1 MLLRGPGSAP
11 TAPSS
16 GRARAGPTPAGARE
30 PRAEGEGRRGA
41 GTISRAGCRTRTRA
55 VRALTA
61 AVREEAGRRRP
72 TPRGREDGGDGAGG
86 SGSRGGT
93 PAGAHDAVGGMDAAI
108 VGTQRRAER
117 AAATQGRR
125 DHQSCSPPQRPC
137 PRSGIPGQSARGS
150 RAGREADQCR
160 AALQAVG
167 GHSPK
172 QPNSTGFP
180 SFPTLLRA
188 RTGAARASELQTVPG
203 YARVQRD
210 LASLLS
216 ADTFASSPRRTFN
229 APRNPPSPSSR
240 PRGRAFGMRTAN
252 ARRGRHPLGSP
263 SLSRACFLARE
274 GDGDGGMGRGWGW
287 GG

>member
-1 MLLRGPGSAP
+1 M
-11 TAPSS
+11 
-16 GRARAGPTPAGARE
+16 
-30 PRAEGEGRRGA
+30 
-41 GTISRAGCRTRTRA
+41 TISRAGCRARTRA

-180 SFPTLLRA
+180 SFPTVLRA
-188 RTGAARASELQTVPG
+188 RTGAADDAGLRAGT
-203 YARVQRD
+203 ARPRQLAQRRHLRLVSPEHVQCPEESSFPVFTPQRTRVRD
-210 LASLLS
+210 ADGQCPQGSLS
-216 ADTFASSPRRTFN
+216 AGIT
-229 APRNPPSPSSR
+229 
-240 PRGRAFGMRTAN
+240 
-252 ARRGRHPLGSP
+252 
-263 SLSRACFLARE
+263 
-274 GDGDGGMGRGWGW
+274 
-287 GG
+287 

>member
-1 MLLRGPGSAP
+1 M
-11 TAPSS
+11 
-16 GRARAGPTPAGARE
+16 
-30 PRAEGEGRRGA
+30 
-41 GTISRAGCRTRTRA
+41 TISRAGCRARTRA

-61 AVREEAGRRRP
+61 AVRKEAGRRRP

-86 SGSRGGT
+86 SGSCGGT

-180 SFPTLLRA
+180 SFPTVLRA

-210 LASLLS
+210 LASLLCS
-216 ADTFASSPRRTFN
+216 AQTPSPRLPGAR
-229 APRNPPSPSSR
+229 SM
-240 PRGRAFGMRTAN
+240 PRGILLPRLHAPED
-252 ARRGRHPLGSP
+252 ARSGCGRPMPAGVAVRWDHLASP
-263 SLSRACFLARE
+263 EPASLPVRVMGTGEWVGVGGGEGKAR
-274 GDGDGGMGRGWGW
+274 
-287 GG
+287 